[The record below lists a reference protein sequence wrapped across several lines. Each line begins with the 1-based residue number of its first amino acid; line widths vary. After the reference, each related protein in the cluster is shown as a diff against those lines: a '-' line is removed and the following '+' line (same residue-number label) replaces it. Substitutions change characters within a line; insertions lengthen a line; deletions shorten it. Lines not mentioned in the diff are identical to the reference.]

1 MELGETVTYCSLEG
15 VSLCGNKA
23 IQSAH
28 AQLLWGRSWIWCEH
42 SHTFPQH
49 VQSTITLVV
58 IGLEIEGI
66 LVSVV
71 D

>member
-23 IQSAH
+23 IQSAR

-49 VQSTITLVV
+49 AQSAITLVV
-58 IGLEIEGI
+58 IGLETEGI